1 MGRGVYVRNVRK
13 VLLTGGLL
21 AGLALIAAMM
31 MPTIVCEPPP
41 REFTIAMGDLRDV
54 GSAVGL
60 YAADHQ
66 GRLPKE
72 LEELAPAYLLSA
84 SRIEGMQLTVP
95 GADLSDLPANSIILF
110 KPVAHP
116 KGKSGRV
123 VFARADLSVDMVRF

>member
-1 MGRGVYVRNVRK
+1 VRK
-13 VLLTGGLL
+13 VFSIGALL
-21 AGLALIAAMM
+21 AGLALIAALI

-54 GSAVGL
+54 GSAVKL

-72 LEELAPAYLLSA
+72 LKELMPAYLLKE
-84 SRIEGMQLTVP
+84 SRIEDMQLTVP
-95 GADLSDLPANSIILF
+95 GAVFSDLPANSIILF

-116 KGKSGRV
+116 KKKSGRV
-123 VFARADLSVDMVRF
+123 VFVRADLSADMVRF